1 MPFADPEQLALLF
14 DDEPA
19 PGPADEPVS
28 LPQFFV
34 SEEKTPGAIIDW
46 WYELVGIFTAGAR
59 EAKTKVAPLE
69 AEITALKGQR
79 TGEARRRKAQ
89 LREERDR
96 IFARAEATEFEAYGM
111 FEAALEEFTPR
122 LIELMKT
129 EGVVLE
135 SDGESEIA
143 SFWDC
148 LHRPDIEY
156 CSDMPLRE
164 IVRHFCRE
172 AVPAEECAGG
182 GATALS
188 AGNDN
193 RILR

>member
-1 MPFADPEQLALLF
+1 
-14 DDEPA
+14 
-19 PGPADEPVS
+19 
-28 LPQFFV
+28 
-34 SEEKTPGAIIDW
+34 
-46 WYELVGIFTAGAR
+46 
-59 EAKTKVAPLE
+59 
-69 AEITALKGQR
+69 
-79 TGEARRRKAQ
+79 
-89 LREERDR
+89 
-96 IFARAEATEFEAYGM
+96 M